1 MLKDLSNDVPLVN
14 ETDSHFSRALGA
26 TSWPWYPPLFNTQFV
41 VGEKVS
47 ILLRLRAAPDLVLLG
62 LELPGRN

>member
-1 MLKDLSNDVPLVN
+1 MKLILISP
-14 ETDSHFSRALGA
+14 EHLGQPA
-26 TSWPWYPPLFNTQFV
+26 GLGTPPLFNTQFV